1 MTTPVNPAD
10 GVDRLIKVPTGITG
24 FDEITEGGLPRGRTT
39 VVCGRAGCGKSL
51 FAAEFLLRGARDM
64 GEPGVLISFEETP
77 EEIAV
82 NLASLGH
89 DVQSLTAQGLLR
101 TDFIRV
107 ERSEI
112 LESGPYDLEGLFV
125 RIGLAVDAIGAT
137 RVVLDTLE
145 ALFAGLSDSAI
156 LRGELRRLFRWLKD
170 RGLTAVVTAESG
182 EGRLTRHGIEEY
194 VSDCVLVLDHQ
205 TVDRIATRRL
215 QVVKYRGTGHGTNSY
230 PFTIDDDG
238 IRVVPTTSMGL
249 EHAVTDER
257 VSTGVPALDTLL
269 GGAGVHRGSTVLVS
283 GQAGT
288 GKSSLGMS
296 FALAAAD
303 RGERCLYLAFEESPD
318 QIMRNM
324 RSLGMDVRAARESG
338 HLIIQSARPTSA
350 GLENHLGHVVALIER
365 HAPSTVVLDPLTS
378 LEVAGSAGDVRMT
391 LMRLL
396 DVLKSRGIT
405 TLMTSLVSG
414 VDAEDGQE
422 SGVSSLVDTWLL
434 LRNLEEQGERNRT
447 LYVLKSRGTAH
458 SNQIRE
464 FVLSDDGISLLP
476 VQVIDNRVMTG
487 SARLAAQAAAAADL
501 EVMQVERDLA
511 DQAIA
516 ARRAVVDARIRAL
529 ETELQVETDRV
540 RRELQRRELELAKQH
555 RVDVRHGQPSTEVS

>member
-238 IRVVPTTSMGL
+238 IRVVPSTSMGL

-464 FVLSDDGISLLP
+464 FVLTDDGITLLP
-476 VQVIDNRVMTG
+476 VQIIDNRVMTG

-516 ARRAVVDARIRAL
+516 TRQAVVAARIRAL
-529 ETELQVETDRV
+529 EAELQVETDRV
-540 RRELQRRELELAKQH
+540 RRELDRRELELARLH
-555 RVDVRHGQPSTEVS
+555 RVDARRGEPSPETS